1 MLAHLCVYVS
11 LYGVLK
17 PLDFFVS
24 SVVQKEILVPLL
36 FFLSCLRISCA
47 EVTFYKRKSHLSVVV
62 FCNLPNNFVLNIG
75 K

>member
-1 MLAHLCVYVS
+1 VLAHLCVYVS

-17 PLDFFVS
+17 PLNFFIC
-24 SVVQKEILVPLL
+24 SVVQNEILVPLL
-36 FFLSCLRISCA
+36 FLKSCLRISCA
-47 EVTFYKRKSHLSVVV
+47 KVTFYKRKSHLSVVV